1 MKKLLLSFIVALV
14 VTLPAHA
21 FIGNV
26 GHSTALDYAKAVVP
40 ETVEKQFIN
49 VKAAAAIAAGQV
61 AALDLTADD
70 GATVVVNPVTG
81 LAPVCVM
88 VNACAS
94 GALCKCQNY
103 GLFDA
108 ALFDVGDGNA
118 VAGHKVTMSS
128 GNAGYIAARA
138 TDLATEPAIGYFY
151 DAATSSSSVQI
162 FIKL

>member
-1 MKKLLLSFIVALV
+1 MSLV
-14 VTLPAHA
+14 FAVNANA

-49 VKAAAAIAAGQV
+49 VKANGAIAAGAV

-70 GATVVVNPVTG
+70 GATVVIAPVTG

-88 VNACAS
+88 VNACAT
-94 GALCKCQNY
+94 GELCKCQNY
-103 GLFDA
+103 GLIDA

-118 VAGHKVTMSS
+118 VAGHKAVISS

-138 TDLATEPAIGYFY
+138 TDLATDQKIGYFY
-151 DAATSSSSVQI
+151 DSATGSGSVQL
-162 FIKL
+162 FIAL